1 MRIIV
6 SSESPSLLNCTVLI
20 VDDTPANLA
29 LVTELLDALGL
40 RVETAQDGEECL
52 SRAVAIRPD
61 MILLDVMMPGID
73 GFEVA
78 RRLKALPAM
87 RDTPIIFMT
96 ALTDLEEKI
105 RGFQVGGVD
114 YVTKPLQIEEVKA
127 RVITHLRLHLAE
139 RAERMQRAAAEQRYQ
154 RLFEA
159 TADGILVAEARTGI
173 VLDANPAMLKLIR
186 EEPAAVVGKPL
197 WEIGAL
203 QNLCDSSAAYQDMV
217 AHASS
222 VPKEGVLMPRG
233 GRSVDV
239 EITSSPF
246 HAAGAQIFQCNVRDV
261 SERNRLRRGL
271 LDVTDREQLRLA
283 REVHDG
289 LGQELV
295 GLDLLI
301 HGLMSDAGT
310 TRLPAFEECE
320 RMKAIT
326 RHALE
331 TCHLIAHG
339 LSPLSSTGGG
349 LIEALQSLKERLGG
363 PPGPT
368 LDLQIE
374 RRASITVS
382 TNACNHVYR
391 IAQEAV
397 ANAIKHAR
405 ASHIE
410 IAVHV
415 DAKMLELRVT
425 DNGCGLSKARPGR
438 KGLGLQTMRDRAEN
452 IGATLFIK
460 ELPSGG
466 TAMLLQMPQVSRK
479 GPRKR

>member
-1 MRIIV
+1 V
-6 SSESPSLLNCTVLI
+6 SSDSESLLKSTVFI

-29 LVTELLDALGL
+29 LMMELLEALGL

-52 SRAVAIRPD
+52 RRAEAIRPD
-61 MILLDVMMPGID
+61 IILLDVVMPGLD

-78 RRLKALPAM
+78 RRLKRLPLVHS
-87 RDTPIIFMT
+87 TPIIFMT
-96 ALTDLEEKI
+96 ALTGLEEKI

-127 RVITHLRLHLAE
+127 RVLTHLRLHLAE

-159 TADGILVAEARTGI
+159 TADGILLADAETGV
-173 VLDANPAMLKLIR
+173 VLDANPALISLIR
-186 EEPAAVVGKPL
+186 EEPAAAIGKPL
-197 WEIGAL
+197 WELGAL
-203 QNLCDSSAAYQDMV
+203 VSLCDSSAAYQEMV
-217 AHASS
+217 ALASP
-222 VPKEGVLMPRG
+222 VPKESVLLPRG
-233 GRSVDV
+233 GRPVDV
-239 EITSSPF
+239 EISSSTF
-246 HAAGAQIFQCNVRDV
+246 QSAGVLIFQCNVRDV

-271 LDVTDREQLRLA
+271 LDATDREQLRLA

-301 HGLMSDAGT
+301 HGLMNHGGT
-310 TRLPAFEECE
+310 PRLPTREDLE
-320 RMKAIT
+320 RMTAIT

-331 TCHLIAHG
+331 SCHGIAHG

-349 LIEALQSLKERLGG
+349 LIEALQALKERLGG
-363 PPGPT
+363 PPGPL
-368 LDLQIE
+368 LDLQIQ
-374 RRASITVS
+374 RRAEIAVS
-382 TNACNHVYR
+382 TDACNHVYR

-405 ASHIE
+405 ASRIE
-410 IAVHV
+410 VAVLI
-415 DAKMLELRVT
+415 DPKLLELRVT
-425 DNGCGLSKARPGR
+425 DDGRGIGKSLSGI

-452 IGATLFIK
+452 IGATLLIK
-460 ELPSGG
+460 GGTSGG
-466 TAMLLQMPQVSRK
+466 TAMICQVPQARRRGARK
-479 GPRKR
+479 